1 MNIWTVERRLAPA
14 LVRLGASA
22 AIAANAANAA
32 NAAVCLVVLI
42 ALSGVWRSTGAW
54 KNTDEQRMLRVASV
68 EGKHNA

>member
-22 AIAANAANAA
+22 AIAA

>member
-22 AIAANAANAA
+22 AIAALAA